1 MSADLPITETLPRPT
16 LGSRLLVVGG
26 AELAPELRKTILAR
40 SYLERH
46 FAIDAETAAG
56 QARSLKPDLVI
67 VQGVRYDV
75 AVSALRR
82 LREEI
87 PAETTVI
94 VFAPALEPGQ
104 EEGLRETGA
113 TGVLTQPVDP
123 ILIDGRLEAIFNVPG
138 RRAVRARGY
147 LRSSYFV
154 GATDPP
160 QPALAVNLS
169 VYGMLLETASALD
182 VGTKLNLVFRLPDA
196 PPEIRVV
203 CQVVRRAGTPDGR
216 PQAGVE
222 FLILRGDA
230 RERIAAFVES
240 TLGTAFTAVTAARH
254 LTERTSWET
263 ELRASEM
270 RKAAILDSVL
280 DCIVTADHEGRII
293 EFNRA
298 AERTFGYSRSDVLGK
313 QAADVIL
320 APSRLDPRVH
330 GLSRLLVAV
339 RAMGERTETV
349 GVRKGGA
356 EFPIE
361 LAITAVPLPRR
372 QIYTAT
378 LRDITDRK
386 QADEAVR
393 TSARQFRAL
402 FEGAVDAMVITDRE
416 GRYVEVNRAACVL
429 YGMPREELRGHWIGD
444 FAESGEGFDAA
455 MRALEGERT
464 ARGEFRIVRSDRSV
478 RDVDF
483 VATADFLP
491 GNHLVVLRDI
501 TDRRLLE
508 AEFRQAQ
515 KMEAV
520 GRLAGGVAHDFNNL
534 LNVIRGF
541 TELTLRGLP
550 PDDHQRRRLQ
560 EILKATE
567 RASGLTGQLLAFS
580 RKQMLQPKVFD
591 LNGVVSEVEK
601 MLERLIGEDI
611 DLLLDLDAT
620 LGRARADQGQI
631 EQVLMNLVV
640 NARDAMPDGGKITI
654 TTRNVDLDEAFAR
667 DHPGAR
673 AGSYVLMEVKDEGVG
688 MDAETQRHLFE
699 PFFTT
704 KPTGKGT
711 GLGLATTYGIVKQSE
726 GYLAVESE
734 PGQGAAFKVYLPRVQ
749 DAAVGARPSHGGP
762 ARPPGSETIL
772 LVEDQDML
780 RRVTRELLEEGG
792 YRVLEASGPD
802 AALEIA
808 TGHESPI
815 HLLLTDVVMPG
826 LSGPELAK
834 RLCSSR
840 PETLVLYISGYTD
853 DAILQRGI
861 GTGTAAFLH
870 KPFTAVV
877 LERKIRE
884 VLGSGTTDE

>member
-16 LGSRLLVVGG
+16 LGSRILVVGG

-40 SYLERH
+40 SYLEHH
-46 FAIDAETAAG
+46 FAIDAGTAAEL
-56 QARSLKPDLVI
+56 ARSLKPDLVI
-67 VQGVRYDV
+67 VQGVRYEV
-75 AVSALRR
+75 AVATVRQLQ
-82 LREEI
+82 ETI
-87 PAETTVI
+87 PSETTVI
-94 VFAPALEPGQ
+94 VFAPALEPAQ
-104 EEGLRETGA
+104 EEGLREAGA
-113 TGVLTQPVDP
+113 TGVLSQPVDP
-123 ILIDGRLEAIFNVPG
+123 ILIDGRLESIFNVPG

-147 LRSSYFV
+147 LRSSYFLS
-154 GATDPP
+154 ATEAP
-160 QPALAVNLS
+160 QPALAVNVS
-169 VYGMLLETASALD
+169 VYGMLLETAASLD
-182 VGTKLNLVFRLPDA
+182 VGTKLNVAFRLPDG
-196 PPEIRVV
+196 PEIRAVG
-203 CQVVRRAGTPDGR
+203 QVVRRAGTPDGR
-216 PQAGVE
+216 PQAGIE
-222 FLILRGDA
+222 FLVLRGDA

-240 TLGTAFTAVTAARH
+240 TLGTAFTPAATAARH

-270 RKAAILDSVL
+270 RKAAILDSIL
-280 DCIVTADHEGRII
+280 DCIVTIDHEGRII

-298 AERTFGYSRSDVLGK
+298 AETTFGYSRSEVLGR
-313 QAADVIL
+313 QAAEVIL
-320 APSRLDPRVH
+320 APARLDTRVQ

-356 EFPIE
+356 EFPME
-361 LAITAVPLPRR
+361 LAVTAVPLPRR

-386 QADEAVR
+386 LADEAVR

-416 GRYVEVNRAACVL
+416 GRYIEVNRAACVL
-429 YGMPREELRGHWIGD
+429 YGMMREELRGHWIGD
-444 FAESGEGFDAA
+444 FAEGGFDFDAA
-455 MRALEGERT
+455 MRTLENERT
-464 ARGEFRIVRSDRSV
+464 VRGDFRIVRSDRTG
-478 RDVDF
+478 RDVEF

-508 AEFRQAQ
+508 SEFRQAQ

-550 PDDHQRRRLQ
+550 PDDPQRRRLQ

-567 RASGLTGQLLAFS
+567 RASSLTGQLLAFS
-580 RKQMLQPKVFD
+580 RKQVLQPRVFD
-591 LNGVVSEVEK
+591 LNGVVSDVEK
-601 MLERLIGEDI
+601 MLEPLIGEDVDLLI
-611 DLLLDLDAT
+611 DLDLG
-620 LGRARADQGQI
+620 LGRVRADRGQI
-631 EQVLMNLVV
+631 EQVLMNLLV
-640 NARDAMPDGGKITI
+640 NARDAMPEGGKITV
-654 TTRNVDLDEAFAR
+654 TTRDADLDEGSAR
-667 DHPGAR
+667 EHPGAR
-673 AGSYVLMEVKDEGVG
+673 PGRYVLLEVADEGVG
-688 MDAETQRHLFE
+688 MDAEVRRHIFE

-711 GLGLATTYGIVKQSE
+711 GLGLATAYGIVKQSD
-726 GYLAVESE
+726 GYVEVETE
-734 PGQGAAFKVYLPRVQ
+734 PGHGTTFRVYLPRVQ
-749 DAAVGARPSHGGP
+749 DAVEGAPRKQGGP
-762 ARPPGSETIL
+762 AGPARGGTIL

-792 YRVLEASGPD
+792 YRVLEAGSPE

-808 TGHESPI
+808 EAHESPI
-815 HLLLTDVVMPG
+815 DLLLTDVVMPG
-826 LSGPELAK
+826 LSGPDLAR

-840 PETLVLYISGYTD
+840 PETRVLYISGYTD
-853 DAILQRGI
+853 AAILERGI
-861 GTGTAAFLH
+861 VADRTAFLH
-870 KPFTAVV
+870 KPFTAVA

-884 VLGSGTTDE
+884 VLGGGSEE